1 MSNKSEK
8 TSEEKPIIAVN
19 KWDGSA
25 VKNALDDAVKDVL
38 IKKYNYTECFRLM
51 DGRLLICGIA
61 VSVAMFALL
70 WDHLYPFPQSR
81 PVLIMCVTT
90 YFLMMGI
97 LTLYTTYKEK
107 GIFAVAKK
115 DHIVWEASSYL
126 KKYDDMY
133 NLVLQYK
140 DTKTGVTRSEQFNKS
155 VANYFDETGLLL
167 PDLVEND
174 VSRLHNS
181 ILAEKK
187 KE

>member
-1 MSNKSEK
+1 MTFKAAASSDD
-8 TSEEKPIIAVN
+8 KPITVN

-38 IKKYNYTECFRLM
+38 IKKYDYAECFRLM

-81 PVLIMCVTT
+81 PVLIICVAI
-90 YFLMMGI
+90 YFLMMGV

-115 DHIVWEASSYL
+115 DQIVWEASSYL

-133 NLVLQYK
+133 NLVLVYK
-140 DTKTGVTRSEQFNKS
+140 DTKTGITRTDQFNKS
-155 VANYFDETGLLL
+155 VANYFDENGTLLS
-167 PDLVEND
+167 DLVEND
-174 VSRLHNS
+174 VSKLHNC